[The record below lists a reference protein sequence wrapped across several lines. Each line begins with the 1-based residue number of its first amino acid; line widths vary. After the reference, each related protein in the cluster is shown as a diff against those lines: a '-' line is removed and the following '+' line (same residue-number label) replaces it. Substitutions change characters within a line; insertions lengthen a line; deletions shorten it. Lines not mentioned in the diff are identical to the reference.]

1 MKVPIK
7 INIKHHILTRI
18 KDVERRLIFVA
29 SPSPSASASASSSSL
44 WPLCPAVRRRRE
56 RKRER
61 KRRERDMGQEIMDS
75 SKT

>member
-29 SPSPSASASASSSSL
+29 SPSASASASSSSL

>member
-1 MKVPIK
+1 
-7 INIKHHILTRI
+7 
-18 KDVERRLIFVA
+18 
-29 SPSPSASASASSSSL
+29 L

-75 SKT
+75 SKP

>member
-7 INIKHHILTRI
+7 INIKHHILTRT
-18 KDVERRLIFVA
+18 KDFERRLIFVA
-29 SPSPSASASASSSSL
+29 SPSASASASSSSL

>member
-1 MKVPIK
+1 
-7 INIKHHILTRI
+7 
-18 KDVERRLIFVA
+18 
-29 SPSPSASASASSSSL
+29 L

>member
-18 KDVERRLIFVA
+18 KDVERRLIFV
-29 SPSPSASASASSSSL
+29 ASASASSSSL